1 VTGTDEQEKKANQAI
16 GRAMASQEVT
26 ERAKVDEVVGR
37 ARRAVADA
45 RSDVTNIVSKA
56 KQKIAR
62 R

>member
-1 VTGTDEQEKKANQAI
+1 MTTIDEHEKKANQAT
-16 GRAMASQEVT
+16 GRAVRSQEVT
-26 ERAKVDEVVGR
+26 EHAKVGEVVGR

-45 RSDVTNIVSKA
+45 RSDVTNIVGKA